1 MCQCW
6 LVEDQHGGPSVEQI
20 TRIGLDTSKS
30 VFVVHGVDAAERPVL
45 RRKLRRAEVEP
56 FFARLPPLLVGLEAC
71 GGAHH

>member
-1 MCQCW
+1 
-6 LVEDQHGGPSVEQI
+6 VEQI

-56 FFARLPPLLVGLEAC
+56 FFARLPPLLLGLEAC